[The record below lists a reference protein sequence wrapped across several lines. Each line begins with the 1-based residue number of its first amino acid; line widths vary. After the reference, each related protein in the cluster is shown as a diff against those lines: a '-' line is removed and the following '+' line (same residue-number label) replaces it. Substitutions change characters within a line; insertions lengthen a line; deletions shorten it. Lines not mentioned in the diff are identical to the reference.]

1 MEKEFLSHQAAIS
14 AGNNGLLLIEPPF
27 YRLYKDTYSLT
38 RLPLS
43 LGYLAGAALKNSN
56 WRVLIFNSDFYP
68 EESPVDLRHLM
79 GEGFSEWLR
88 QIEQPSGPVWDN
100 IASTIKEFRPKIV
113 GITSKSANFA
123 SACIV
128 AEIVKSIYPDTMV
141 VVGGPHATMVREGVL
156 QKSQH
161 IDVGVF
167 GEGEQTLLEL
177 MQVSDGEKTIDSVEG
192 IVYRGASGII
202 QTPPR
207 QFIAELDSLGFPV
220 LAAKQCLKDYELYPA
235 RAFENI
241 FASRGCPNRC
251 TFCGSHKIWGRKPR
265 FRSID
270 NVIQEITEIISIG
283 CTSINFDDDTFGCKK
298 SLIRELCSALTA
310 NFPKLKW
317 SCEIHVNL
325 VDPEIIATMQKA
337 GCYRIMLGVESG
349 NNEVLKS
356 VKKGYTIEQAFEAAK
371 IITDSG
377 IMLGAFFMVGF
388 PNETVETLND
398 TIQAITDVPSNL
410 VIFSTFT
417 PYPGTELFQHCLEQ
431 GIVTEDFD
439 VSRFN
444 HQSPQNY
451 FCPNIPKA
459 VFRQTVHDLAI
470 KIDKINRR
478 KKIRRAFSREGL
490 LNVQQLG
497 VRGVLSKLCK
507 IIMQ

>member
-1 MEKEFLSHQAAIS
+1 M
-14 AGNNGLLLIEPPF
+14 
-27 YRLYKDTYSLT
+27 
-38 RLPLS
+38 
-43 LGYLAGAALKNSN
+43 
-56 WRVLIFNSDFYP
+56 
-68 EESPVDLRHLM
+68 
-79 GEGFSEWLR
+79 
-88 QIEQPSGPVWDN
+88 
-100 IASTIKEFRPKIV
+100 
-113 GITSKSANFA
+113 
-123 SACIV
+123 
-128 AEIVKSIYPDTMV
+128 
-141 VVGGPHATMVREGVL
+141 
-156 QKSQH
+156 
-161 IDVGVF
+161 
-167 GEGEQTLLEL
+167 
-177 MQVSDGEKTIDSVEG
+177 
-192 IVYRGASGII
+192 
-202 QTPPR
+202 
-207 QFIAELDSLGFPV
+207 
-220 LAAKQCLKDYELYPA
+220 
-235 RAFENI
+235 
-241 FASRGCPNRC
+241 
-251 TFCGSHKIWGRKPR
+251 
-265 FRSID
+265 
-270 NVIQEITEIISIG
+270 
-283 CTSINFDDDTFGCKK
+283 
-298 SLIRELCSALTA
+298 
-310 NFPKLKW
+310 
-317 SCEIHVNL
+317 NL